1 MKAVAELWT
10 VYADAIN
17 TALHDMVVTDGAGAS
32 VPVPD
37 AFARW
42 VAMTHDLQERDAQLF
57 MIGNGGSAA
66 MASHMVTDAL
76 VIGRLRANALNDPT
90 TLTAAANDFSFEQA
104 FTTQLERLARAGDL
118 VVAVSQSGNSP
129 NIVRA
134 VEASRARH
142 VSTITLSAMRADNR
156 CRTVGDLN
164 FYVPLPRYG
173 LAQSAH
179 QVILHYWFD
188 QFLDRH
194 GQGAV

>member
-1 MKAVAELWT
+1 MKAAAELWT
-10 VYADAIN
+10 GYADAIT
-17 TALHDMVVTDGAGAS
+17 TALRDLAATDAAGAA
-32 VPVPD
+32 VPIEE

-42 VAMTHDLQERDAQLF
+42 VAMTHDVQQRDAQLF
-57 MIGNGGSAA
+57 IIGNGGSAA

-76 VIGRLRANALNDPT
+76 VIARMRALALNDPT
-90 TLTAAANDFSFEQA
+90 TLTAAANDFSFDQT
-104 FTTQLERLARAGDL
+104 FTTQLERLGRAGDL

-134 VEASRARH
+134 VEASRERGLG
-142 VSTITLSAMRADNR
+142 TITLSAMRPDNR
-156 CRTVGDLN
+156 CRAAGDLN
-164 FYVPLPRYG
+164 FYVPLARYG

-188 QFLDRH
+188 QYLNQH

>member
-10 VYADAIN
+10 GYADVIA
-17 TALHDMVVTDGAGAS
+17 TGLRDLVVTDAAGAV
-32 VPVPD
+32 VPVQD

-42 VAMTHDLQERDAQLF
+42 VAMTHDVRQRDAQLF
-57 MIGNGGSAA
+57 IIGNGGSAA

-76 VIGRLRANALNDPT
+76 VIGRLRAHALNDPT
-90 TLTAAANDFSFEQA
+90 TLTATANDFSFEQT
-104 FTTQLERLARAGDL
+104 FSTQLERLARAGDL

-134 VEASRARH
+134 VEASRSRH
-142 VSTITLSAMRADNR
+142 LGTVTLSALRADNR
-156 CRTVGDLN
+156 CRAAGDLN
-164 FYVPLPRYG
+164 FYVPLARYG

-188 QFLDRH
+188 QYLDVH

>member
-10 VYADAIN
+10 AYADVISAG
-17 TALHDMVVTDGAGAS
+17 LRDMVVTDAAGVV
-32 VPVPD
+32 VPVQD
-37 AFARW
+37 AFSRW
-42 VAMTHDLQERDAQLF
+42 VAMTHDVQQRDAQLF
-57 MIGNGGSAA
+57 IIGNGGSAA

-76 VIGRLRANALNDPT
+76 VIARLRANALNDVT
-90 TLTAAANDFSFEQA
+90 ALTAAANDFSFEQT
-104 FTTQLERLARAGDL
+104 FSLQLDRLARAGDL

-134 VEASRARH
+134 IETSRPRQIGT
-142 VSTITLSAMRADNR
+142 VTLSAMQADNR
-156 CRTVGDLN
+156 CRTAGDLN
-164 FYVPLPRYG
+164 FYVPLGRYG

-188 QFLDRH
+188 QYLDLH